1 MAIPGLP
8 DSRVGKFNNP
18 FYLHS
23 KAYIP
28 KDWYESLKFAVDV
41 SMEHPEYT
49 NAASRTVAHFI
60 TDIAFKGM
68 GDYDIQ
74 QQFKEYL
81 LDELGLLEKLHQ
93 GGLSTF
99 IQGNAF
105 LRIHYPFDR
114 YLVDRRNGGYKK
126 YNVKLFGDFAKYNYQ
141 KMTYSVPDPTD
152 GGPNGDK
159 PMSERAL
166 VEFEFQDSRSHDKS
180 RIKLRFIDPRYMYLQ
195 MNFVS
200 GTIDYIYRFEEF
212 FVAAVKAGNQIHQVN
227 ETPREMLQAI
237 KNDMDFRFNEGS
249 IFHFK
254 YPFITAGISNNGWGL
269 PHILLNYSNIH
280 QIQVLRCINEAV
292 GRDYILP
299 IRLLSPSQSIAGGGQ
314 DIMGSANMAIW
325 KSAMSSVIAQ
335 KRKNPDMLFTV
346 PFPVSYQEAG
356 GSGKALAPV
365 DLIGQAQQDLL
376 NNAGFAQQLW
386 NMDLT
391 VQQTPTGIRLFESSN
406 AWLPRILNRC
416 VKWVVKEILDY
427 LGEKQLEVYMLKPA
441 IADNLENKS
450 IYLQLGSGG
459 ELSRQTVYGAFNI
472 DDPLEEQRRRTKEDQ
487 EIQLM
492 KQKEGEKLERRM
504 QMGSADQVVG
514 AIAQAQQEAMA
525 QQQATMQ
532 GGGGGAPPPAGGG
545 GGGMGAG
552 GGATPLD
559 VQQKAEETA
568 QQLLQMP
575 PSDRRKEMN
584 NIKVSDPTLYSVV
597 KQKMEEMRAQGA
609 SEGRKQVSA
618 Q

>member
-8 DSRVGKFNNP
+8 ESRASKFNNP
-18 FYLHS
+18 FNLHS
-23 KAYIP
+23 KLYIP
-28 KDWYESLKFAVDV
+28 SNWYDSLRFAVDV

-60 TDIAFKGM
+60 TDLAFKGL
-68 GDYDIQ
+68 GDYEIQ
-74 QQFKEYL
+74 KQFKEYL
-81 LDELGLLEKLHQ
+81 LDELGLMEKLHQ

-114 YLVDRRNGGYKK
+114 YLIDRRNGKYRK
-126 YNVKLFGDFAKYNYQ
+126 YNVTLFGDYAKYNY
-141 KMTYSVPDPTD
+141 KTMTYTVPDPSYEGVDMAARPTVD
-152 GGPNGDK
+152 
-159 PMSERAL
+159 L
-166 VEFEFQDSRSHDKS
+166 EFQDSRSHDKS
-180 RIKLRFIDPRYMYLQ
+180 RIRLRFIDPRQMYLQ
-195 MNFVS
+195 MNFIS

-227 ETPREMLQAI
+227 ETPMEMLMAI

-254 YPFITAGISNNGWGL
+254 YPFITAGVSNNGWGI

-299 IRLLSPSQSIAGGGQ
+299 IRLLSPSQSISGGGG

-325 KSAMSSVIAQ
+325 KSAMSAVISQ
-335 KRKNPDMLFTV
+335 KRKTPDMLFTV

-356 GSGKALAPV
+356 GGGKALAPV
-365 DLIGQAQQDLL
+365 DLIQQAQQDLL

-472 DDPLEEQRRRTKEDQ
+472 DDPVEEQRRRTKEDM
-487 EIQLM
+487 EIQIM
-492 KQKEGEKLERRM
+492 KQREGEKMERRM

-514 AIAQAQQEAMA
+514 AIAQAEQEAMA
-525 QQQATMQ
+525 QQQAAMQ
-532 GGGGGAPPPAGGG
+532 GGGGGGAPPPAGGG
-545 GGGMGAG
+545 GGGG
-552 GGATPLD
+552 GGTPLD
-559 VQQKAEETA
+559 VQQQAEETA
-568 QQLLQMP
+568 EQLFQMDE
-575 PSDRRKEMN
+575 SSRRKEMN
-584 NIKVSDPTLYSVV
+584 TLRASNPTLYAVV
-597 KQKMEEMRAQGA
+597 KQKMEERRAQAA